1 MKYGL
6 LQDPST
12 TINEDDLKDVIL
24 DMRQYQPF
32 CGVSMVW
39 GNLRARGVK
48 VTREKVRSVIRM
60 IDPLGN
66 MMRRLP
72 GSIKC
77 QVYSVPGPNSLWH
90 SGRFKNFVVSVIC
103 LN

>member
-48 VTREKVRSVIRM
+48 VTREKVRNVIRM